1 MIFLNQS
8 GMGRFGSDGKLDNGD
23 YWSTSQVIFCLF
35 NINDL
40 KLHFVVFEKVAAF
53 LSAQNNG
60 RKFE

>member
-1 MIFLNQS
+1 
-8 GMGRFGSDGKLDNGD
+8 MGSWTMATIGL
-23 YWSTSQVIFCLF
+23 QVRSFFCLF

-53 LSAQNNG
+53 LSTQNNG